1 MSEVFS
7 VDEVRDL
14 PAIQFRSANIV
25 IDPSPA
31 PTATLV
37 LPNNTTQSLTLA
49 KQGSGTTTRFLVED
63 FSYDTAAQ
71 LEVRYLTTDSNVDI
85 AEFTEY
91 ITVRAVDSSD
101 FAPVLE
107 AISDLETEITANGVN
122 VISPYDSTS
131 SSLTLI
137 RGDSYANADSR
148 AIDWTSDAWMDYD
161 LDGAE
166 IVFKAQSKYSGVIFE
181 KAMSYIDVKTVRLEL
196 TTAETS
202 DFAAATNV
210 YTFDVS
216 ATLESG
222 HVITL
227 VRGRLTV
234 LEDVV

>member
-14 PAIQFRSANIV
+14 PAIQFRSANV
-25 IDPSPA
+25 VYDPDPD

-37 LPNNTTQSLTLA
+37 LPDNTTQSLTLT
-49 KQGSGTTTRFLVED
+49 KQGSGTTTRFLVAD
-63 FSYDTAAQ
+63 FSHDDAAQ
-71 LEVRYLTTDSNVDI
+71 LEVRYITTDTNADI

-91 ITVRAVDSSD
+91 ITIRAVDDSD
-101 FAPVLE
+101 FAPVLD

-122 VISPYDSTS
+122 ILSPYDSTT

-137 RGDSYANADSR
+137 RGDSYENADSR
-148 AIDWTSDAWMDYD
+148 AIDWTSEEWTDYD
-161 LDGAE
+161 LDGAA

-181 KAMSYIDVKTVRLEL
+181 KAMSYIDAETVRLEL